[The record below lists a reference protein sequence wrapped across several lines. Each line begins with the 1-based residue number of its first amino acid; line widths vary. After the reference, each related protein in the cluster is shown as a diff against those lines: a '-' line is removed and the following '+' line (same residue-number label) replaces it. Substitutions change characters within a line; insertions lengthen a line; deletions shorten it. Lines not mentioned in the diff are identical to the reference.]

1 MKQNNFSDDT
11 YCSGDDDFG
20 PLFATQS
27 GMSNSI
33 SSYHAPAT
41 KMKAAGQ
48 VKQVYEAIRAMGQAC
63 DRDISQYT
71 GIEINLIP
79 DRRKKLLDM
88 GLIYIHSNRRNPQT
102 NALVNYYK
110 IKETQHAKANN

>member
-27 GMSNSI
+27 GMANSI

-48 VKQVYEAIRAMGQAC
+48 IKQVYEAIKAMGQAC
-63 DRDISQYT
+63 DSDISQFT
-71 GIEINLIP
+71 DIPINLVP
-79 DRRKKLLDM
+79 DRRGKLLKM
-88 GLIYIHSNRRNPQT
+88 GLI
-102 NALVNYYK
+102 
-110 IKETQHAKANN
+110 

>member
-1 MKQNNFSDDT
+1 MKQDNYINDT
-11 YCSGDDDFG
+11 YGNNNDDFG
-20 PLFATQS
+20 PLFSSQN
-27 GMSNSI
+27 GMANSI

-79 DRRKKLLDM
+79 DRRKKLLEM